1 MSNSLSKKS
10 FSNPDLVKEPLK
22 THAASVNLG
31 VATATKNS
39 VAARL
44 EVVRMR
50 ETTCWRS

>member
-31 VATATKNS
+31 VATATK
-39 VAARL
+39 
-44 EVVRMR
+44 VVLQAG
-50 ETTCWRS
+50 WKWS